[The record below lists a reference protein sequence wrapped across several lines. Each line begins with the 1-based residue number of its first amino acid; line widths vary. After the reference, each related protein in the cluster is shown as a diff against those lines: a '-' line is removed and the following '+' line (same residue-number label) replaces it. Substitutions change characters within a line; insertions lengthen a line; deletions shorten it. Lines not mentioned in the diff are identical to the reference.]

1 MSSASTPKSAE
12 PDAGRGAPAEER
24 LERAHELVRGADEQ
38 LARLSAQVEKMERD
52 AARESSAA
60 RPPSVGSGGQ
70 SAPVKPTFRGR
81 IGLPL
86 AACII
91 AGALILQWSQGW
103 GAKLAGALW
112 SPQPAS
118 TPSVEESAVLPVQPA
133 SPDVQAA
140 AAEPAPP
147 QAMSV
152 AQAAPQDAVPATT
165 AAIPDQSQAELL
177 RKMADDLANVER
189 SIEQLK
195 AAQQQ
200 LASDSAKDIAELK
213 ASQEEI
219 KRALAKLSEQN
230 TSKASAP
237 PPAPTA
243 TLRKPGRKV
252 KPPRARARPR
262 IPREEWYYDDW

>member
-60 RPPSVGSGGQ
+60 RPSSVGNGGQ

-91 AGALILQWSQGW
+91 VGVLILQWSQGW
-103 GAKLAGALW
+103 GAKLAVALW

-118 TPSVEESAVLPVQPA
+118 TPSVEESAVLSVQPA
-133 SPDVQAA
+133 PSSVQVA
-140 AAEPAPP
+140 AAEPAPS
-147 QAMSV
+147 QAISV

-165 AAIPDQSQAELL
+165 GAIPDQAELL
-177 RKMADDLANVER
+177 QKMANDLANVER

-200 LASDSAKDIAELK
+200 LARDGAKDIAELK

-230 TSKASAP
+230 TSRASAP
-237 PPAPTA
+237 PTQSTSTPA
-243 TLRKPGRKV
+243 LRKPERKA